1 MSLWVSWEI
10 DILPEDQMTWEELFE
25 AVVQQSLRE
34 ENISLPVEVSLTV
47 TGPEQIQ
54 EMNRDFRGIDRVTDV
69 LSFPQVDFFEEDPMK
84 DLVNA
89 ERNPDTDE
97 VCLGDIVICMDR
109 AREQAEEFGHSLRR
123 ELGFLT
129 AHSMLHL
136 LGYDHMVPEEEKVMF
151 EKQEIIL
158 EAIGLSRK

>member
-69 LSFPQVDFFEEDPMK
+69 LSFPQVDFFEEDPME